1 MRAAKGECVA
11 LVSLAP
17 KLDRN
22 GAYVRGCEGSFQKLE
37 GWSGLGLLK
46 DEFEE
51 SEGFKAIRVSG

>member
-37 GWSGLGLLK
+37 RLEWTGVV
-46 DEFEE
+46 
-51 SEGFKAIRVSG
+51 EG